1 MQRKE
6 HNKTTRDT
14 STLKEI
20 NSTRHTIRKKRV
32 KKTDGFKTHKQQH
45 IHTPTHANIN
55 RMEDE
60 DKNENKPKQNHLS
73 KCFDMKFIVIVIN
86 KQQQQ
91 QQYSHKP
98 TANLIGTFE

>member
-1 MQRKE
+1 
-6 HNKTTRDT
+6 
-14 STLKEI
+14 
-20 NSTRHTIRKKRV
+20 
-32 KKTDGFKTHKQQH
+32 
-45 IHTPTHANIN
+45 
-55 RMEDE
+55 MEEE